1 MQYTPILVPLAVKK
15 NLLTCIPLK
24 DAIKNSHGE
33 KKNSFVKININIL
46 NKIKVVNLQ
55 FMLNFCYVFY
65 FYFF

>member
-33 KKNSFVKININIL
+33 KKSFVKININIL
-46 NKIKVVNLQ
+46 HIIKVVNLQ
-55 FMLNFCYVFY
+55 FMLNFCDVFY